1 MKNQLADF
9 YLDFVNDFLTVE
21 KFAAHHGMSTSHA
34 AALINIGRELQEE
47 RREALRRSDANQNP
61 AKESH
66 T

>member
-9 YLDFVNDFLTVE
+9 YLDFVNNFLTIE
-21 KFAAHHGMSTSHA
+21 KFAAYHGMSTSHTL
-34 AALINIGRELQEE
+34 ALLNMGREMQEE

-66 T
+66 A